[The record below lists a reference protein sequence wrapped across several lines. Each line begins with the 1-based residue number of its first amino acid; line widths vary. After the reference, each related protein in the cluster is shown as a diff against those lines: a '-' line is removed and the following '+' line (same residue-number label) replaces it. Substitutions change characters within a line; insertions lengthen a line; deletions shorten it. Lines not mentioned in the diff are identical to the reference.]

1 MAVSSC
7 RNPSDSTYII
17 EEFRH
22 CTVRGVQVGF
32 NMGLGLFLLFCKTHS
47 DICHSRPQ
55 AQELSSCNFYLN
67 VAKLI
72 VIPTCVV
79 SGAVVGSMIA
89 SVKVALKKE
98 E

>member
-1 MAVSSC
+1 MAVYPC
-7 RNPSDSTYII
+7 RNQSDSAYVI

-47 DICHSRPQ
+47 NICHSKLQ

-67 VAKLI
+67 AAKLI
-72 VIPTCVV
+72 VIPACVV
-79 SGAVVGSMIA
+79 SGAVAGGMIA
-89 SVKVALKKE
+89 SVKVVLKKQE
-98 E
+98 